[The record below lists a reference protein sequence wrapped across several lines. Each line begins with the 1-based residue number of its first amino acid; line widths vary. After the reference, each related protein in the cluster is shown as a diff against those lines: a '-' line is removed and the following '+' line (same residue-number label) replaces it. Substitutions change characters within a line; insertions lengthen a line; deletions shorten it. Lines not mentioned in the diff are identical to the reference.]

1 MRIAVLG
8 AGSWGTALAVHAA
21 RLHDDV
27 RLWGRSAETA
37 ERLERERENPRYL
50 PGLTFPRNLRVSAEP
65 EVVDD
70 VDLVLVA
77 VPSGAFRETLRWLQP
92 RLAPGQA
99 VAWATKGLETS
110 SGAWL
115 HEVAEAELGPGQP
128 AALISGPSFAAEV
141 ARGQPTALTAASA
154 DPERRRRLADAF
166 HGGSMRIYGNPDVIG
181 VELGGAFKNVLAV
194 ASGIADGAG
203 FGANARAALLTRGL
217 AELQRLGEALG
228 ARPQT
233 LTGLSGLGDLLLT
246 CTDDQSRNRRVGLLL
261 GQGYDLATARE
272 RVGQSVEG
280 VETAR
285 VAVERAHA
293 AGVEMPI
300 CEEVHAVLYRGR
312 RVHDAVRR
320 LLERDPV
327 AENI

>member
-1 MRIAVLG
+1 MRIVVLG

-37 ERLERERENPRYL
+37 ERLDRERENPRYL
-50 PGLTFPRNLRVSAEP
+50 PGLTFPRNLRVSADT
-65 EVVDD
+65 EVVDG

-77 VPSGAFRETLRWLQP
+77 VPSGAFRETLRWLRP

-99 VAWATKGLETS
+99 VAWATKGLETAT
-110 SGAWL
+110 GAWL

-327 AENI
+327 AEDA

>member
-37 ERLERERENPRYL
+37 ERLQRERENPRYL
-50 PGLTFPRNLRVSAEP
+50 PGLTFPRNLRVTAAS
-65 EVVDD
+65 EVVDG
-70 VDLVLVA
+70 VDLVLVV
-77 VPSGAFRETLRWLQP
+77 VPSGAFRETLRWLRP
-92 RLAPGQA
+92 RLEPGQV
-99 VAWATKGLETS
+99 VAWATKGLETGT
-110 SGAWL
+110 GAWL

>member
-21 RLHDDV
+21 RLPDEV
-27 RLWGRSAETA
+27 RRWGRSAETA

-50 PGLTFPRNLRVSAEP
+50 PGLTFPRNLRVSADA

-92 RLAPGQA
+92 RLGPGQA
-99 VAWATKGLETS
+99 VAWATKGLTS

-115 HEVAEAELGPGQP
+115 HEVAEAELGAGQP

-194 ASGIADGAG
+194 ASGVADGAG

-327 AENI
+327 AEDA